1 MFPLPI
7 EKLPRINQYRYRL
20 FLYLSVILWLLPLI
34 AIMLVSLRS
43 LSDLNAGNYW
53 GIPTELNFLQNY
65 SEVFV
70 RSPMATYF
78 LNSLIITI
86 PTTIITLII
95 SSMSGFTLAI
105 HKFKFNMFI
114 FAMFI
119 AGNFIPFQILL
130 VPVRSI
136 TIQFG
141 MYDTWYALIIFHVAF
156 QSGFCT
162 FFLRNFIKE
171 LPFELIEAARADGA
185 TEVYIYTKIIIPLM
199 RPALAALGVLIFTF
213 IWNDYFW
220 ALVLVQSDSVR
231 PVTVGLQALRGQWVA
246 SWNLIAAGSIVC
258 ALPPVIM
265 FFILQKQ
272 FIRGLTFG
280 AVKG

>member
-53 GIPTELNFLQNY
+53 GIPTELNLFENY

-171 LPFELIEAARADGA
+171 LPFELIEAARVDGA

>member
-53 GIPTELNFLQNY
+53 GIPTELNFFENY

>member
-53 GIPTELNFLQNY
+53 GIPTELNFFENY
-65 SEVFV
+65 FEVFV

>member
-1 MFPLPI
+1 MFPVPI
-7 EKLPRINQYRYRL
+7 EKLPKITQYRYRL

-43 LSDLNAGNYW
+43 LTDLNAGNYW
-53 GIPTELNFLQNY
+53 GIPTELNFFENY

-78 LNSLIITI
+78 MNSLIITI
-86 PTTIITLII
+86 PTTIITLFI

-105 HKFKFNMFI
+105 HKFRFNMFI

-171 LPFELIEAARADGA
+171 LPFELIEAARVDGA
-185 TEVYIYTKIIIPLM
+185 TEIYIYTNIVIPLM

>member
-1 MFPLPI
+1 MFPIPV
-7 EKLPRINQYRYRL
+7 EKLPKINQYRYRL

>member
-53 GIPTELNFLQNY
+53 GIPTELNFFENY
-65 SEVFV
+65 FEVFV

-136 TIQFG
+136 TIQLG

>member
-53 GIPTELNFLQNY
+53 GIPTELNFFENY

-272 FIRGLTFG
+272 FITQKTIR
-280 AVKG
+280 

>member
-53 GIPTELNFLQNY
+53 GIPTELNFFENY

-185 TEVYIYTKIIIPLM
+185 PEVYIYTKIIIPLM

>member
-34 AIMLVSLRS
+34 AIMLVSFRS

-53 GIPTELNFLQNY
+53 GIPTELNFFENY

>member
-1 MFPLPI
+1 MFPVPI
-7 EKLPRINQYRYRL
+7 EKLPKINQYRYRL

-43 LSDLNAGNYW
+43 LTDLNAGNYW
-53 GIPTELNFLQNY
+53 GIPTELNFFENY

-78 LNSLIITI
+78 MNSLIITI
-86 PTTIITLII
+86 PTTIITLFI

-171 LPFELIEAARADGA
+171 LPFELIEAARVDGA
-185 TEVYIYTKIIIPLM
+185 TEIYIYTNIIIPLM

>member
-1 MFPLPI
+1 MFPVPI
-7 EKLPRINQYRYRL
+7 EKLPKINQYRYRL

-43 LSDLNAGNYW
+43 LTDLNAGNYW
-53 GIPTELNFLQNY
+53 GIPTELNFFENY

-78 LNSLIITI
+78 MNSLIITI
-86 PTTIITLII
+86 PTTIITLFI

>member
-53 GIPTELNFLQNY
+53 GIPTELNFFENY

-130 VPVRSI
+130 VPVRGI

>member
-1 MFPLPI
+1 MFPIQI
-7 EKLPRINQYRYRL
+7 EKQPKFVQYRYRL
-20 FLYLSVILWLLPLI
+20 ILYASIILWLLPLI

-53 GIPTELNFLQNY
+53 GIPTEINFIDNY
-65 SEVFV
+65 SEVFI
-70 RSPMATYF
+70 RSPMARYF

-86 PTTIITLII
+86 PTTIVTLLI

-105 HKFKFNMFI
+105 HKFKLNMFI

-130 VPVRSI
+130 VPVRNI

-141 MYDTWYALIIFHVAF
+141 MYDTWYGLIIFHIAF

-171 LPFELIEAARADGA
+171 LPFELVEAARADGA
-185 TEVYIYTKIIIPLM
+185 SEFYIYSKIVLPLM

>member
-1 MFPLPI
+1 MFPVPI
-7 EKLPRINQYRYRL
+7 EKLPKINQYRYRL

-43 LSDLNAGNYW
+43 LTDLNAGNYW
-53 GIPTELNFLQNY
+53 GIPTELNFFENY

-78 LNSLIITI
+78 MNSLIITI
-86 PTTIITLII
+86 PTTIITLFI

-171 LPFELIEAARADGA
+171 LPFELIEAARVDGA
-185 TEVYIYTKIIIPLM
+185 TEIYIYTNIIIPLM

-258 ALPPVIM
+258 SLPPVIM

>member
-53 GIPTELNFLQNY
+53 GIPTELNFFENY

-199 RPALAALGVLIFTF
+199 SPALAALGVLIFTF

>member
-1 MFPLPI
+1 MFPLPV
-7 EKLPRINQYRYRL
+7 EKLPKINQYRYRL
-20 FLYLSVILWLLPLI
+20 CLYLSVILWLLPLI

-53 GIPTELNFLQNY
+53 GIPTELNFFENY

>member
-1 MFPLPI
+1 MFPIQI
-7 EKLPRINQYRYRL
+7 EKQPKFVQYRYRL
-20 FLYLSVILWLLPLI
+20 ILYASIILWLLPLI
-34 AIMLVSLRS
+34 AIMLVSLSS

-53 GIPTELNFLQNY
+53 GIPTEINFIDDY
-65 SEVFV
+65 SEVFI
-70 RSPMATYF
+70 RSPMARYF

-86 PTTIITLII
+86 PTTIVTLLI

-105 HKFKFNMFI
+105 HKFKLNMFI

-130 VPVRSI
+130 VPVRNI

-141 MYDTWYALIIFHVAF
+141 MYDTWYGLIIFHIAF

-171 LPFELIEAARADGA
+171 LPFELVEAARADGA
-185 TEVYIYTKIIIPLM
+185 SEFYIYSKIVLPLM

-231 PVTVGLQALRGQWVA
+231 PVTVGLQALRGEWVA

>member
-1 MFPLPI
+1 MFPVPI

-43 LSDLNAGNYW
+43 LTDLNAGNYW
-53 GIPTELNFLQNY
+53 GIPTELNFFENY

-78 LNSLIITI
+78 MNSLIITI
-86 PTTIITLII
+86 PTTIITLFI

-171 LPFELIEAARADGA
+171 LPFELIEAARVDGA
-185 TEVYIYTKIIIPLM
+185 TEIYIYTNIIIPLM

>member
-1 MFPLPI
+1 MFPLPV
-7 EKLPRINQYRYRL
+7 EKLPKINQYRYRL

>member
-53 GIPTELNFLQNY
+53 GIPTELNFFENY

-136 TIQFG
+136 TIQLG

>member
-1 MFPLPI
+1 MFPLPV
-7 EKLPRINQYRYRL
+7 EKLPKINQYRYRL

-53 GIPTELNFLQNY
+53 GIPTELNFFENY